1 MMNGSEALDDPMG
14 CLCSRISSAPSTYVI
29 SLLLTFCSLQSVAS
43 TSLEAA
49 PLTAAAAVPNP
60 FKKLPWN
67 VRKEKEREAR
77 RLKQESAILH
87 RELGI
92 TEDASYEEITA
103 ACDRLIAAAGDDM
116 KAKIKIEVAKDKI
129 LQIRLNARLAGL
141 TETSIEARAQSNYE
155 VEG

>member
-1 MMNGSEALDDPMG
+1 MANLV
-14 CLCSRISSAPSTYVI
+14 LWLTLLFQN
-29 SLLLTFCSLQSVAS
+29 SLIIAS
-43 TSLEAA
+43 TLLEAA

-67 VRKEKEREAR
+67 ARKEREREAR

-103 ACDRLIAAAGDDM
+103 ACDRLIAASGDDM

-141 TETSIEARAQSNYE
+141 TETSSEARAQSNYE